1 MYEKQNFKPE
11 QVLSAAQL
19 NHIED
24 GIVQIEENVQQEL
37 ENVKKRGSD
46 VKERLAAVI
55 TEKGV
60 ETASGDDWD
69 TVIDNAEKIPTGGYV
84 VPAQAISANG
94 AHGEENIV
102 LAQAISAN
110 VYLGDKEAT
119 I

>member
-84 VPAQAISANG
+84 VPVQFISEKAARGVDFVVPVQALKIS
-94 AHGEENIV
+94 
-102 LAQAISAN
+102 
-110 VYLGDKEAT
+110 VYLGD
-119 I
+119 